1 MWSAYCR
8 ANVYDTLAAGL
19 ALADAP
25 SMSDKTARGLDWRAR
40 NSVVAGLT
48 SDSSFA
54 LGSGCR
60 LHGVLRDDESEVIIA
75 SHVDT
80 FNKITKLRVFAF
92 RLSPDSADSAADDE
106 AAVAPLAEHELF
118 VLSTEQFG
126 RQELGFNR
134 GKGYDLS
141 DFDIRVG
148 RTMDVCFA
156 VGRIDCWA
164 MTVALPPRVGEET
177 VGAEREVVL
186 RGLATSREATVHISG
201 SIATTSTSS
210 ATSSQRCTA
219 SSCEP
224 GRT

>member
-1 MWSAYCR
+1 
-8 ANVYDTLAAGL
+8 
-19 ALADAP
+19 
-25 SMSDKTARGLDWRAR
+25 MSEKTDRGLDWRAR

-48 SDSSFA
+48 SD
-54 LGSGCR
+54 GSGRR

-80 FNKITKLRVFAF
+80 LNEITKLRVFAF
-92 RLSPDSADSAADDE
+92 RLPPDSADSAADDE
-106 AAVAPLAEHELF
+106 TAVAPLPVALAEHELF

-148 RTMDVCFA
+148 RTMEVMDVCFA

-186 RGLATSREATVHISG
+186 RGLAASREATVRISG
-201 SIATTSTSS
+201 SIATTSTSTSS
-210 ATSSQRCTA
+210 ATSSLSSQRCTA
-219 SSCEP
+219 S
-224 GRT
+224 

>member
-1 MWSAYCR
+1 MQYCR

-25 SMSDKTARGLDWRAR
+25 SMSENTDHGLDWRAR

-48 SDSSFA
+48 SD
-54 LGSGCR
+54 GSGRR
-60 LHGVLRDDESEVIIA
+60 LHGVLCDDDSEVIIA

-80 FNKITKLRVFAF
+80 LNEITKLRVFAF
-92 RLSPDSADSAADDE
+92 RLPPDSADSAADDE
-106 AAVAPLAEHELF
+106 TAVAPLPVALAEHELF

-141 DFDIRVG
+141 DFDIRVRVG
-148 RTMDVCFA
+148 RTMDTMDVCFA

-177 VGAEREVVL
+177 VEAEREVVL
-186 RGLATSREATVHISG
+186 RGLAASREATVRISG
-201 SIATTSTSS
+201 SIATTSTSTSS

-219 SSCEP
+219 S
-224 GRT
+224 